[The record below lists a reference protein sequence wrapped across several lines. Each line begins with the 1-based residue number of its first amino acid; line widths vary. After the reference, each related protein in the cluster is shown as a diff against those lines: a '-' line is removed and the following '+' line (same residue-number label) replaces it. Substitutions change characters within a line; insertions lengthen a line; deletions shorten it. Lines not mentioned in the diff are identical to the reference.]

1 MSPIRTAAAPLA
13 LSALLLLSA
22 CSGKGASAAPEPPAA
37 SEPAPPAAQSAP
49 AEVAPAEVV
58 DVGVDAPCELV
69 DDATVARLV
78 GEELRE
84 RQEAAV
90 GKIPGCVWGSMD
102 GPGLRVASVPAEV
115 WGASVPEILDQLLE
129 NGGTLLD
136 EENMGRLEKAQ
147 GMVERGELL
156 SAAKACD
163 VFSTMAELSGQAP
176 GSDYSVSY
184 IPDLD
189 APIAVSA
196 QACTGGRYLSLL
208 VISSQVEVSAATEAR
223 LVEALTDLSAA

>member
-13 LSALLLLSA
+13 LAAVLVLSA
-22 CSGKGASAAPEPPAA
+22 CSDQVSPDVPEHPTGSASAPTAVEA
-37 SEPAPPAAQSAP
+37 AP
-49 AEVAPAEVV
+49 ADVG

-69 DDATVARLV
+69 DETTVARLV

-84 RQEAAV
+84 HQEGAV
-90 GKIPGCVWGSMD
+90 GKIPGCVWGSMN

-129 NGGTLLD
+129 TGGALLD
-136 EENMGRLEKAQ
+136 EESMERLEKAQ
-147 GMVERGELL
+147 GMVEQGELL
-156 SAAKACD
+156 SAGEACD
-163 VFSTMAELSGQAP
+163 IFSTMAELTGQAP

-184 IPDLD
+184 VPDLD
-189 APIAVSA
+189 DPIAVSA
-196 QACTGGRYLSLL
+196 QACVDGRYLSLL

-223 LVEALTDLSAA
+223 LVEALADLSEA